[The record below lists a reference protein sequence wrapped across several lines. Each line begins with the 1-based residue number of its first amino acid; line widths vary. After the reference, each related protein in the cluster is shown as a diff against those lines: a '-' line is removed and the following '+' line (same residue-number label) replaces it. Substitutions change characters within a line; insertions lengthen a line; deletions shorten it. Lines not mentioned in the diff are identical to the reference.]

1 MSTNG
6 SKSVWQKTRTQ
17 KLIRYAP
24 KGTYYAYFKV
34 GGKPFRKSLE
44 TNVYSVAKLRLA
56 DEIREQREVADAALN
71 QAAGKLTFADVI
83 QLYRD
88 RVESEPRLKPASR
101 RYRTMTIDFIIKTW
115 PSTLTKR
122 VSKITHRD
130 CIEWLRRFQAR
141 FAPSVVN
148 NSIGT
153 LRSIFDEA
161 IERGARF
168 SNPAA
173 RLKRIPV
180 RQRPLL
186 LPTRSQ
192 FLDFIEAIRKAGAPQ
207 SKDCAEFVSFLAYSG
222 LRKSEAKFVT
232 WSDVDFENGEMIVRG
247 DPITV
252 TKNNEVR
259 RVPIIPELREM
270 LVAMRESRAREKPSE
285 RVLRVNEAEKSM
297 RAAAR
302 RVGISHLRHHDL
314 RHLFASTC
322 IESGVD
328 IPTVSRWL
336 GHKDG
341 GALAMKVY
349 GHLRREHSVAQAKR
363 VRFAEALEPAT
374 KVIDLVKAAE
384 RAVS

>member
-1 MSTNG
+1 MGTEK
-6 SKSVWQKTRTQ
+6 SKSVWQKTKTQ
-17 KLIRYAP
+17 HLIRYVP
-24 KGTYYAYFKV
+24 KGTFYAYFKV
-34 GGKPFRKSLE
+34 GGKPFRKSLQ
-44 TNVYSVAKLRLA
+44 TDVYSVAKLRLA
-56 DEIREQREVADAALN
+56 DEVSEQRELAEAAIDR
-71 QAAGKLTFADVI
+71 AAGRLTFTDVV

-101 RYRTMTIDFIIKTW
+101 RYRTMTIDFIVKTW
-115 PSTLTKR
+115 PSVLTKK
-122 VSKITHRD
+122 VSKMTYRE
-130 CIEWLRRFQAR
+130 CVEWLRRFQTR

-153 LRSIFDEA
+153 LRAIFDEA

-173 RLKRIPV
+173 RLKRIPI
-180 RQRPLL
+180 RQRPLT
-186 LPTRSQ
+186 LPRRSQ
-192 FLDFIEAIRKAGAPQ
+192 FLDFIAAIRSAGAAQ
-207 SKDCAEFVSFLAYSG
+207 SKNCADFVCFLAYSG
-222 LRKSEAKFVT
+222 LRKTEAKFVT
-232 WSDVDFENGEMIVRG
+232 WSDVDFESGEIIVRG
-247 DPITV
+247 DPTTG

-259 RVPIIPELREM
+259 RVPIIPELGEM
-270 LVAMRESRAREKPSE
+270 LTAMRDSRKREKPSE

-302 RVGISHLRHHDL
+302 KIGIAHVRHHDL

-328 IPTVSRWL
+328 VPTVSRWL

-349 GHLRREHSVAQAKR
+349 GHLRREHSALQARR
-363 VRFAEALEPAT
+363 VRFGNPLDADS
-374 KVIDLVKAAE
+374 KVIDLAD
-384 RAVS
+384 RACRVS

>member
-1 MSTNG
+1 MGQKG
-6 SKSVWQKTRTQ
+6 SNSVWQKTRTQ

-34 GGKPFRKSLE
+34 GGKPFRKSLD

-56 DEIREQREVADAALN
+56 DAVSEQRELADAAIDRD
-71 QAAGKLTFADVI
+71 AGRLTFGDVVE
-83 QLYRD
+83 LYRE
-88 RVESEPRLKPASR
+88 RVQSDPRLKPASQ
-101 RYRTMTIDFIIKTW
+101 RYRTMTIDFIAKTW
-115 PSTLTKR
+115 PS
-122 VSKITHRD
+122 VFSKNVGKISYRE
-130 CIEWLRRFQAR
+130 CAEWFRRFQTK

-148 NSIGT
+148 NCIGT
-153 LRSIFDEA
+153 LRAIFDEA

-173 RLKRIPV
+173 RLKRIPI
-180 RQRPLL
+180 RQRLL
-186 LPTRSQ
+186 NLPTRAQ
-192 FLDFIEAIRKAGAPQ
+192 FLNFIEAIRTAGAPQ

-222 LRKSEAKFVT
+222 LRKTEAKFLT
-232 WSDVDFENGEMIVRG
+232 WSDVNFQNGEIIVRG
-247 DPITV
+247 DPVTG

-259 RVPIIPELREM
+259 RLPMIPELQEM
-270 LVAMRESRAREKPSE
+270 LSAMRESRKSEKSSE

-297 RAAAR
+297 RAAAHK
-302 RVGISHLRHHDL
+302 VGMTRPRHHDL

-349 GHLRREHSVAQAKR
+349 GHLRREHSAAQAQR
-363 VRFAEALEPAT
+363 VRFADVLAPAA
-374 KVIDLVKAAE
+374 KVINLTTAAE
-384 RAVS
+384 RAAS

>member
-1 MSTNG
+1 MGTNR

-44 TNVYSVAKLRLA
+44 THVYSVAKLRLA
-56 DEIREQREVADAALN
+56 DEIREQREVADAALD
-71 QAAGKLTFADVI
+71 QAAGKLTFADVV
-83 QLYRD
+83 QLYREEVGSD
-88 RVESEPRLKPASR
+88 PRLKPASR
-101 RYRTMTIDFIIKTW
+101 RYRGMTVNFIIKTW
-115 PSTLTKR
+115 PSVVTKK
-122 VSKITHRD
+122 VSKITYRD
-130 CIEWLRRFQAR
+130 CVEWLRRFQAR

-153 LRSIFDEA
+153 LRAIFDEA

-173 RLKRIPV
+173 RLKRIPI

-186 LPTRSQ
+186 LPTRTQ

-232 WSDVDFENGEMIVRG
+232 WSDVDFENGEIIVRG
-247 DPITV
+247 DPVTA
-252 TKNNEVR
+252 TKNNEIR
-259 RVPIIPELREM
+259 RVPIIPELSEM
-270 LVAMRESRAREKPSE
+270 LAAMRELRKNEKQSE

-297 RAAAR
+297 RAAAHKI
-302 RVGISHLRHHDL
+302 GITHLRHHDL

-349 GHLRREHSVAQAKR
+349 GHLRREHSALQAQR
-363 VRFAEALEPAT
+363 VRFGRDPDS
-374 KVIDLVKAAE
+374 KVLDLADRTRVA
-384 RAVS
+384 

>member
-1 MSTNG
+1 MGTIG
-6 SKSVWQKTRTQ
+6 SKSAWQKTRTQ
-17 KLIRYAP
+17 KLIRYTP

-56 DEIREQREVADAALN
+56 DQIREQREVADAALD

-101 RYRTMTIDFIIKTW
+101 RYRAMTIDFIAKTW
-115 PSTLTKR
+115 PSALTK
-122 VSKITHRD
+122 KIGKVTHRD
-130 CIEWLRRFQAR
+130 CVEWLRRFQTR

-153 LRSIFDEA
+153 LRAVFNEA

-173 RLKRIPV
+173 RLKRIPI
-180 RQRPLL
+180 RQRQLI
-186 LPTRSQ
+186 LPTRNQ
-192 FLDFIEAIRKAGAPQ
+192 FLNFVETIRNAGAPQ

-222 LRKSEAKFVT
+222 LRKGEAKCVK
-232 WSDVDFENGEMIVRG
+232 WNDFDFDSSEIIVRG
-247 DPITV
+247 DPITG

-259 RVPIIPELREM
+259 RVPMIPELREM
-270 LVAMRESRAREKPSE
+270 LVVMRNFRKEDQPSDS
-285 RVLRVNEAEKSM
+285 VLRVNEAEKSM
-297 RAAAR
+297 RAAAQK
-302 RVGISHLRHHDL
+302 VGIAHLRHHDL

-336 GHKDG
+336 GHKDS

-349 GHLRREHSVAQAKR
+349 GHLRREHSTAQAQR
-363 VRFAEALEPAT
+363 VRFADSLGPNQ
-374 KVIDLVKAAE
+374 KIIDLTNTGRIAL
-384 RAVS
+384 

>member
-1 MSTNG
+1 MGQKESN
-6 SKSVWQKTRTQ
+6 SVWQKTRTQ

-44 TNVYSVAKLRLA
+44 TDVYSVAKLRLA
-56 DEIREQREVADAALN
+56 DEIREQREVVDAALD
-71 QAAGKLTFADVI
+71 QTSGKLTFADVI

-88 RVESEPRLKPASR
+88 RVGSEPRLKPASR
-101 RYRTMTIDFIIKTW
+101 RYRAMTIDFIMKTW
-115 PSTLTKR
+115 PSALTKKIG
-122 VSKITHRD
+122 KITYRD
-130 CIEWLRRFQAR
+130 CVEWLRRFQAR

-153 LRSIFDEA
+153 LRAIFDEA

-173 RLKRIPV
+173 RLKRIPI

-186 LPTRSQ
+186 LPTRIQ
-192 FLDFIEAIRKAGAPQ
+192 FLDFIETIRNAGAPQ

-232 WSDVDFENGEMIVRG
+232 WSDVDLESGEIIVRG
-247 DPITV
+247 DPVTG
-252 TKNNEVR
+252 TKNDEVR
-259 RVPIIPELREM
+259 RVPIIPELSEM
-270 LVAMRESRAREKPSE
+270 LAAMRELRKNEKQSE

-302 RVGISHLRHHDL
+302 KIGITHLRHHDL

-363 VRFAEALEPAT
+363 VRFAETLEPIA
-374 KVIDLVKAAE
+374 KVIDLAKSAE